1 MQNNEKKRIIKA
13 MIQITRRHLR
23 MAFQRL
29 ILNGL
34 SRQPYLS
41 GPKKEGTD
49 DTFLA
54 VGSRRTGNPLELG
67 YREFD
72 DGSYYVFHA
81 MPCQNKWLKEADIG
95 G

>member
-1 MQNNEKKRIIKA
+1 
-13 MIQITRRHLR
+13 

-41 GPKKEGTD
+41 GQRKKEGTD

-54 VGSRRTGNPLELG
+54 VGYSRAGNPLELG

-81 MPCQNKWLKEADIG
+81 MPCQNKWLKEAGIG